1 MSVAEQNQKLGWKKL
16 VSKRA
21 PLKSTTEPSNNIA
34 SNLESNNESNNHARR
49 IQIPDRLL
57 GWIIPISILILWEI
71 LARAGVL
78 PPNWLPAPTVV
89 GHTIYQM
96 AVAGDLWKHVGI
108 TLGRVAVGFL
118 LGATAGTLLGGFTG
132 YVSLARKLLDPL
144 LQSLRSVPSIAW
156 VPLFLLW
163 LGIRESSKIT
173 LIALGAF
180 FPVYLNLS
188 VAMSHVDPKLLE
200 VGKLYRL
207 SSFQMVCR
215 LILPAALP
223 EYIVGLR
230 SGLGLAWMFVVAA
243 ELLGA
248 SSGLG
253 YLMVD
258 GQMTGRPAIILASVI
273 LFAVLGKATDWMM
286 NAVGR
291 RLLGHRAR

>member
-1 MSVAEQNQKLGWKKL
+1 MSTAEQNRRLAWKGSPAELTTKPPNKI
-16 VSKRA
+16 KR
-21 PLKSTTEPSNNIA
+21 TY
-34 SNLESNNESNNHARR
+34 
-49 IQIPDRLL
+49 IPDRVL
-57 GWIIPISILILWEI
+57 GWIIPVSVVLLWEL
-71 LARAGVL
+71 LARLGML

-89 GHTIYQM
+89 GKAIYQLT
-96 AVAGDLWKHVGI
+96 VSGDLLKHAGI
-108 TLGRVAVGFL
+108 TIARVEVGFL
-118 LGATAGTLLGGFTG
+118 LGASAGTLFGGLPG
-132 YVSLARKLLDPL
+132 YLPVARKLLDPS
-144 LQSLRSVPSIAW
+144 LQALRSVPSIAW

-163 LGIRESSKIT
+163 LGIQETSKIA
-173 LIALGAF
+173 LISVGAF

-188 VAMSHVDPKLLE
+188 VAMRHVDPKLLE

-207 SSFQMVCR
+207 STFQMVR
-215 LILPAALP
+215 RIILPAVLP

-258 GQMTGRPAIILASVI
+258 GEMTGRPAIILASVI
-273 LFAVLGKATDWMM
+273 LFAGLGKTTDWMTS
-286 NAVGR
+286 AVGR

>member
-1 MSVAEQNQKLGWKKL
+1 MSAAEQDRSVIWN
-16 VSKRA
+16 S
-21 PLKSTTEPSNNIA
+21 STPESMAKPPANIT
-34 SNLESNNESNNHARR
+34 R
-49 IQIPDRLL
+49 ISIPDSLV
-57 GWIIPISILILWEI
+57 GWIIPVSVLIGWEV
-71 LARAGVL
+71 LARLGMLA
-78 PPNWLPAPTVV
+78 PDWLPAPTVI
-89 GHTIYQM
+89 GQTIYQL

-108 TLGRVAVGFL
+108 TMARVVVGFL
-118 LGATAGTLLGGFTG
+118 LGASAGTLFGGLTG
-132 YVSLARKLLDPL
+132 YVPVARKMFDPT
-144 LQSLRSVPSIAW
+144 LQALRSVPSIAW

-163 LGIRESSKIT
+163 LGIEETSKIA
-173 LIALGAF
+173 LISLGAF

-188 VAMSHVDPKLLE
+188 VAMRHLDPKLLE

-207 SSFQMVCR
+207 SALQMVGR

-248 SSGLG
+248 SSGIG

-258 GQMTGRPAIILASVI
+258 GQMTGRASIILASVI
-273 LFAVLGKATDWMM
+273 LFAVFGKATDWMM

>member
-1 MSVAEQNQKLGWKKL
+1 MAKPP
-16 VSKRA
+16 A
-21 PLKSTTEPSNNIA
+21 NIT
-34 SNLESNNESNNHARR
+34 R
-49 IQIPDRLL
+49 ISIPDSLV
-57 GWIIPISILILWEI
+57 GWIIPVSVLIGWEV
-71 LARAGVL
+71 LARLGMLA
-78 PPNWLPAPTVV
+78 PNWLPAPTVI
-89 GHTIYQM
+89 GQTIYQL

-108 TLGRVAVGFL
+108 TMARVVVGFL
-118 LGATAGTLLGGFTG
+118 LGASAGTLFGGLTG
-132 YVSLARKLLDPL
+132 YVPVARKMLDPT
-144 LQSLRSVPSIAW
+144 LQALRSVPSIAW

-163 LGIRESSKIT
+163 LGIEETSKIA
-173 LIALGAF
+173 LISLGAF

-188 VAMSHVDPKLLE
+188 VAMRHLDPKLLE

-207 SSFQMVCR
+207 STLQMVRR

-248 SSGLG
+248 SSGIG

-258 GQMTGRPAIILASVI
+258 GQMTGRASIILASVI
-273 LFAVLGKATDWMM
+273 LFALFGKATDWMM

>member
-1 MSVAEQNQKLGWKKL
+1 MSAAEQDLSAANQDPANRDQRLGWKSTAEESL
-16 VSKRA
+16 A
-21 PLKSTTEPSNNIA
+21 KSPEHTRNI
-34 SNLESNNESNNHARR
+34 R
-49 IQIPDRLL
+49 IPDRLL
-57 GWIIPISILILWEI
+57 GWIIPLIVLVVWEL
-71 LARAGVL
+71 LARTGML
-78 PPNWLPAPTVV
+78 PPNWFPAPTVI
-89 GHTIYQM
+89 GQTIYQL
-96 AVAGDLWKHVGI
+96 AVAGELWGHIGV
-108 TLGRVAVGFL
+108 TLGRVALGFL
-118 LGATAGTLLGGFTG
+118 LGATAGTLLGGLTG
-132 YVSLARKLLDPL
+132 YMPLARRLFDPTL
-144 LQSLRSVPSIAW
+144 HALRSVPSIAW

-163 LGIRESSKIT
+163 LGIQETSKIA

-188 VAMSHVDPKLLE
+188 VAMRHVDPTLLE

-207 SSFQMVCR
+207 SNFQMVRR

-248 SSGLG
+248 SRGIG

-258 GQMTGRPAIILASVI
+258 GQMTGRASIILASVI
-273 LFAVLGKATDWMM
+273 LFAILGKTTDWMM
-286 NAVGR
+286 NAIGR